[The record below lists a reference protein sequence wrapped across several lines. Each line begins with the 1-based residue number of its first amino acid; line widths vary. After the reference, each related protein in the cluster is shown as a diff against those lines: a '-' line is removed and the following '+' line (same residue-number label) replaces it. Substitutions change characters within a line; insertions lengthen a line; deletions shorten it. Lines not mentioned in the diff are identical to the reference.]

1 MQDFGDLTSSLN
13 EVEGAA
19 SPTRGCF
26 MGGNP
31 GYVNTIQYITIAST
45 GNAADFGDM
54 TEGSSGFTANS
65 DSNGGLQG

>member
-1 MQDFGDLTSSLN
+1 
-13 EVEGAA
+13 
-19 SPTRGCF
+19 

-31 GYVNTIQYITIAST
+31 GNVDTIQFITIAST

-54 TEGSSGFTANS
+54 TEGSSDFTANS

>member
-1 MQDFGDLTSSLN
+1 
-13 EVEGAA
+13 
-19 SPTRGCF
+19 

-54 TEGSSGFTANS
+54 TEGSSGFAACS
-65 DSNGGLQG
+65 DSNGGLQA